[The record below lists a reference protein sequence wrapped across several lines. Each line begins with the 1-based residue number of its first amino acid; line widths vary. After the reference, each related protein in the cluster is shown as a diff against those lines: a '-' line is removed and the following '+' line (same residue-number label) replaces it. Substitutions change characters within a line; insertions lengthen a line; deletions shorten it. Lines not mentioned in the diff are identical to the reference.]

1 MARFGVMTSSAND
14 LDVMPAAEL
23 VAELTPDVADAGVG
37 AADQAVVDRAAS
49 WAGSAVA
56 PQAETWERERRF
68 AAEAFAS
75 AGEAQLCGLL
85 VPSADGGSGLSQ
97 VGLARVL
104 EEVAAVDFA
113 IAFVLVCHNNLAG
126 AVSRRA
132 PAEMRERALGP
143 LVSGEQLGA
152 FLLTEPGVGSDAAKI
167 TTSARQDGDEWVID
181 GRKAWVSNG
190 TAADVMSVY
199 AQADPSLG
207 HRGILTFLVDGSAD
221 GIERTD
227 GYELIGAHG
236 IGTNEVRFDE
246 CRVSDADVMV
256 PVGDGFVAAMEGIDI
271 ARVLVAAMCCGMMRT
286 GLATAIDYVRKRQAF
301 GGRIADLQGVRFKLA
316 DVATDLEAARLLA
329 YRAALAVAEGRP
341 AAVHAAHAK
350 KFATRVAERGLADC
364 MQVMGAVGG
373 RRDHPLPR
381 HLAASRLT
389 HYVDGATEIQD
400 VVISRALLD

>member
-1 MARFGVMTSSAND
+1 MRAMTSAAID
-14 LDVMPAAEL
+14 LDVMPPSEL
-23 VAELTPDVADAGVG
+23 ADELMPEVADAAVG
-37 AADQAVVDRAAS
+37 GADQAVVDRAAS
-49 WAGSAVA
+49 WASSAVA
-56 PQAETWERERRF
+56 PHAESWERERRF

-75 AGEAQLCGLL
+75 AGDERLCGLL
-85 VPSADGGSGLSQ
+85 VPVADGGSGLSQ

-104 EEVAAVDFA
+104 EEVAAADFA

-167 TTSARQDGDEWVID
+167 TTAARRDGDEWVID

-199 AQADPSLG
+199 AQADPAAG
-207 HRGILTFLVDGSAD
+207 HRGIMTFLVDGSSD

-236 IGTNEVRFDE
+236 IGTNEVSFNE

-256 PVGDGFVAAMEGIDI
+256 PLGEGFVAAMEGIDI

-400 VVISRALLD
+400 VVISRSLLD

>member
-1 MARFGVMTSSAND
+1 MTSAAFD
-14 LDVMPAAEL
+14 LDVMPPSALANEL
-23 VAELTPDVADAGVG
+23 MPQVADAAVG
-37 AADQAVVDRAAS
+37 ADDQAVIERAAA
-49 WAGSAVA
+49 WARSAVA
-56 PQAETWERERRF
+56 PNAESWERERRF

-75 AGEAQLCGLL
+75 AGREGLCGLL
-85 VPSADGGSGLSQ
+85 VPADDGGCELSQ

-143 LVSGEQLGA
+143 LVSGDRLGA

-167 TTSARQDGDEWVID
+167 TTAARRDGDEWVID
-181 GRKAWVSNG
+181 GHKAWVSNG
-190 TAADVMSVY
+190 TAADLMSVY
-199 AQADPSLG
+199 AQSDPAAG
-207 HRGILTFLVDGSAD
+207 HRGILTFLIDGAAE
-221 GIERTD
+221 GVERSE

-236 IGTNEVRFDE
+236 IGTSDVRFSE

-256 PVGDGFVAAMEGIDI
+256 PVGEGFVAAMEGIDI

-286 GLATAIDYVRKRQAF
+286 GLATAIDYVRQRQAF
-301 GGRIADLQGVRFKLA
+301 GGRIADLQGVRFRLA